1 MNERDFRTNSNERGQ
16 IMPNPE
22 PNAYRRAFWIALL
35 ATVVLAVVASV
46 LWWRLSHGAAMPQ
59 SGTGSPTDPMH
70 GMTQTSSANIPNSEP
85 GAAGEMQTGNMQET
99 PLAPIQ
105 LTPQRMQSIGIVLGK
120 VESKPVNSELRFYG
134 NVQVDERRQAYV
146 QTRFAGWIRKV
157 YADATG
163 NFIGKGQPL
172 FTIYSPDLVSTE
184 HEYLLAKKNSESLQQ
199 SKVSG
204 VASGASSLFSA
215 AKERLLQWDVSPA
228 EIEKLDQGGKVITD
242 LTVNS
247 PVSGYITQKNALP
260 NMYVQPETMLY
271 TVADL
276 SDVWVLAQV
285 FQSEAGKIKPGDPAE
300 VTVDAYPGR
309 VFNGRVDYILPQ
321 LDMNTRTLPVRLV
334 FANPGLKL
342 RPGMYVNVRAKL
354 PMGRQLVVP
363 ASAAFHSG
371 TKNLLFVY
379 SAEGSIEPREV
390 ELGPQVGDELVV
402 TKGIKAQEQI
412 VTSANFLID
421 SEAQLQAAAGAFV
434 PPPPGA
440 GQAASM
446 NAPAE
451 QQANV
456 ELTTD
461 PDPPH
466 KGSNIVRVKLTGQDG
481 KPITGANVTVT
492 FFMAAMPAM
501 GMAAMKTVVNA
512 NDKGGGMYEG
522 KGDLGSGGTWQVTIR
537 AQQNGQVIIHTN
549 WEGEPPS
556 IIEDQVTYPIVTALL
571 AAPKV
576 KAVRAQTMFND
587 SYVFVVFEDG
597 TDIYWARSR
606 VVEYLQTIAGRLP
619 ANVHPAI
626 GSDATGAGWVYEYA
640 LVDRSHK
647 QSLADLR
654 SIQDWHLRY
663 QLATV
668 PGVAEVASIGG
679 FVRQYQVNVDP
690 NKLLAYG
697 IPLSTVIDR
706 VKSSTN
712 EVGGRV
718 LELSGT
724 RYMIRGLGYLKSLD
738 DLANVPVMAK
748 NGTPVLIKDLS
759 TVAFGPDIREGV
771 AEWNGEGET
780 VGGIVVMRYGLNALN
795 VI

>member
-1 MNERDFRTNSNERGQ
+1 ME
-16 IMPNPE
+16 
-22 PNAYRRAFWIALL
+22 
-35 ATVVLAVVASV
+35 
-46 LWWRLSHGAAMPQ
+46 AMA
-59 SGTGSPTDPMH
+59 H
-70 GMTQTSSANIPNSEP
+70 TSSASASVSESA
-85 GAAGEMQTGNMQET
+85 AAGDPQAGNMQET
-99 PLAPIQ
+99 PLAPFR
-105 LTPQRMQSIGIVLGK
+105 LTPQRMQSIGVVLGK
-120 VESKPVNSELRFYG
+120 VESKPVNTELRFYG

-146 QTRFAGWIRKV
+146 QTHFAGWIRKV

-204 VASGASSLFSA
+204 VASGASSLFAA
-215 AKERLLQWDVSPA
+215 AKERLLQWEVSPA
-228 EIEKLDQGGKVITD
+228 EIEKLDQTGKTITD
-242 LTVNS
+242 LTIAS

-276 SDVWVLAQV
+276 SDIWVLAQV
-285 FQSEAGKIKPGDPAE
+285 FQSDTGKIKPGDPAE

-371 TKNLLFVY
+371 TRNLLFVY
-379 SAEGSIEPREV
+379 SGEGRIEPREV
-390 ELGPQVGDELVV
+390 ELGPQVGDELVI

-421 SEAQLQAAAGAFV
+421 SEAQLQAAAGAFI

-451 QQANV
+451 QQAIL

-481 KPITGANVTVT
+481 KPIMGGNVTVT

-501 GMAAMKTVVNA
+501 GMASMKTVINA
-512 NDKGGGMYEG
+512 SDKGGGMYEG
-522 KGDLGSGGTWQVTIR
+522 RGDLGSGGTWQVTVR
-537 AQQNGQVIIHTN
+537 AQQNGQ
-549 WEGEPPS
+549 
-556 IIEDQVTYPIVTALL
+556 
-571 AAPKV
+571 
-576 KAVRAQTMFND
+576 
-587 SYVFVVFEDG
+587 
-597 TDIYWARSR
+597 
-606 VVEYLQTIAGRLP
+606 TIANKQLTL
-619 ANVHPAI
+619 N
-626 GSDATGAGWVYEYA
+626 ATGG
-640 LVDRSHK
+640 
-647 QSLADLR
+647 
-654 SIQDWHLRY
+654 
-663 QLATV
+663 
-668 PGVAEVASIGG
+668 
-679 FVRQYQVNVDP
+679 
-690 NKLLAYG
+690 
-697 IPLSTVIDR
+697 
-706 VKSSTN
+706 
-712 EVGGRV
+712 
-718 LELSGT
+718 
-724 RYMIRGLGYLKSLD
+724 M
-738 DLANVPVMAK
+738 
-748 NGTPVLIKDLS
+748 
-759 TVAFGPDIREGV
+759 
-771 AEWNGEGET
+771 
-780 VGGIVVMRYGLNALN
+780 
-795 VI
+795 

>member
-1 MNERDFRTNSNERGQ
+1 MNERNFRTNANEGPD
-16 IMPNPE
+16 MLHTEHN
-22 PNAYRRAFWIALL
+22 NYRRAFWIVL
-35 ATVVLAVVASV
+35 TTTIVLAIVASV
-46 LWWRLSHGAAMPQ
+46 LWWRLSH
-59 SGTGSPTDPMH
+59 
-70 GMTQTSSANIPNSEP
+70 TQTMSHTGGTSASESMEAMAQTPSANASGSES
-85 GAAGEMQTGNMQET
+85 GAAGDPQIGNMQET

-105 LTPQRMQSIGIVLGK
+105 LTPQRMQSIGVVIGK
-120 VESKPVNSELRFYG
+120 VESKPVNTELRFYG

-215 AKERLLQWDVSPA
+215 AKERLLQWEVSPA
-228 EIEKLDQGGKVITD
+228 EIEKLDQGGKVFTD

-285 FQSEAGKIKPGDPAE
+285 FQSDAGKIKPGDPAE

-371 TKNLLFVY
+371 TKNLVFVY
-379 SAEGSIEPREV
+379 RGDNIEPREV

-446 NAPAE
+446 NAPA
-451 QQANV
+451 QPQANV

-461 PDPPH
+461 PYPPH
-466 KGSNIVRVKLTGQDG
+466 KGSNTVRVRLTGQDG
-481 KPITGANVTVT
+481 KPIAGANVTVT

-501 GMAAMKTVVNA
+501 GMAAMKTVISA
-512 NDKGGGMYEG
+512 SDKGGGMYEG

-537 AQQNGQVIIHTN
+537 AQQNGQ
-549 WEGEPPS
+549 
-556 IIEDQVTYPIVTALL
+556 
-571 AAPKV
+571 
-576 KAVRAQTMFND
+576 
-587 SYVFVVFEDG
+587 
-597 TDIYWARSR
+597 
-606 VVEYLQTIAGRLP
+606 TIANKQLTL
-619 ANVHPAI
+619 N
-626 GSDATGAGWVYEYA
+626 ATGG
-640 LVDRSHK
+640 
-647 QSLADLR
+647 
-654 SIQDWHLRY
+654 
-663 QLATV
+663 
-668 PGVAEVASIGG
+668 
-679 FVRQYQVNVDP
+679 
-690 NKLLAYG
+690 
-697 IPLSTVIDR
+697 
-706 VKSSTN
+706 
-712 EVGGRV
+712 
-718 LELSGT
+718 
-724 RYMIRGLGYLKSLD
+724 M
-738 DLANVPVMAK
+738 
-748 NGTPVLIKDLS
+748 
-759 TVAFGPDIREGV
+759 
-771 AEWNGEGET
+771 
-780 VGGIVVMRYGLNALN
+780 
-795 VI
+795 